1 MILDILIESSKN
13 VYNEIKDLLGT
24 SEGASKI
31 SLGAGGDISRKIDIV
46 AETAV
51 LNTIKS
57 NNISPVIIGEECGI
71 VNLNKSFSSSSSSS
85 SSFSS
90 SSSSSS
96 SSNNNDNGFV
106 IMDAVDGTTNAIR
119 GIPFSCCS
127 LAFANEFK
135 LSSVTDAVVLDL
147 FTGDIYSA
155 SKQKGSFFNNKKI
168 SVRNE
173 KDFSSI
179 TSLEDLKSIDVL
191 IGTNV
196 SGVPSHILGEISKVI
211 SFSSH
216 IRHFGANALELC
228 YFARGFMDAYI
239 DIRGKIRSTDMAAA
253 YLIAKEAGGILYSS
267 NGQELD
273 SELGLKNKLSFYAV
287 SNKRLFDLIKSSE

>member
-57 NNISPVIIGEECGI
+57 NNISPVVIGEECGI
-71 VNLNKSFSSSSSSS
+71 VNLNNYNSN
-85 SSFSS
+85 
-90 SSSSSS
+90 S
-96 SSNNNDNGFV
+96 SSNNNNNKGFV

-135 LSSVTDAVVLDL
+135 LSSVTDGVVLDL

-196 SGVPSHILGEISKVI
+196 SGVPLHILDEISKVI

-253 YLIAKEAGGILYSS
+253 YLIAKEAGGKLYSS

-287 SNKRLFDLIKSSE
+287 SNKRLFDLIKSSV

>member
-1 MILDILIESSKN
+1 MLDILTEASKN
-13 VYNEIKDLLGT
+13 VYSEIKDLLGT

-57 NNISPVIIGEECGI
+57 SNISPVIIGEECGI
-71 VNLNKSFSSSSSSS
+71 VNLNKSYSSSSSP
-85 SSFSS
+85 
-90 SSSSSS
+90 SSSS

-179 TSLEDLKSIDVL
+179 TSLEDLKTIDVV

-196 SGVPSHILGEISKVI
+196 SGVPPHILDEISKVI

-253 YLIAKEAGGILYSS
+253 YLIAKEAGGELYST

-287 SNKRLFDLIKSSE
+287 SNKRLFDLIKKSV

>member
-1 MILDILIESSKN
+1 MILDILIESAKN
-13 VYNEIKDLLGT
+13 VYSEIKDLLGT
-24 SEGASKI
+24 SEGANKI

-57 NNISPVIIGEECGI
+57 SNISPVIIGEECGI
-71 VNLNKSFSSSSSSS
+71 VNLNNSSY
-85 SSFSS
+85 
-90 SSSSSS
+90 SSSS
-96 SSNNNDNGFV
+96 SSNNNNKGFV

-191 IGTNV
+191 IGANV
-196 SGVPSHILGEISKVI
+196 SGIPLNILYEISKVI

-253 YLIAKEAGGILYSS
+253 YLIVKEAGGKLYSP

-273 SELGLKNKLSFYAV
+273 SELGLKTKISFYAV
-287 SNKRLFDLIKSSE
+287 SNRRLFDLIKSTV

>member
-1 MILDILIESSKN
+1 MILDILIESAKN
-13 VYNEIKDLLGT
+13 VYSEIKDLLGT

-71 VNLNKSFSSSSSSS
+71 VNLNNSSY
-85 SSFSS
+85 
-90 SSSSSS
+90 SSS
-96 SSNNNDNGFV
+96 SSNNNNKGFV

-168 SVRNE
+168 SVSNE

-191 IGTNV
+191 IGANV
-196 SGVPSHILGEISKVI
+196 SGIPLNILYEISKVI

-253 YLIAKEAGGILYSS
+253 YLIVKEAGGKLYSP

-273 SELGLKNKLSFYAV
+273 SELGLKTKISFYAV
-287 SNKRLFDLIKSSE
+287 SNRRLFDLIKSTV

>member
-1 MILDILIESSKN
+1 MLDILIESAKN
-13 VYNEIKDLLGT
+13 VYSEIKDLLGT

-71 VNLNKSFSSSSSSS
+71 VNLNNSSY
-85 SSFSS
+85 
-90 SSSSSS
+90 SSSS
-96 SSNNNDNGFV
+96 SSNNNNKGFV

-168 SVRNE
+168 CVKNE

-191 IGTNV
+191 IGANV
-196 SGVPSHILGEISKVI
+196 SGIPLNILYEISKVI

-253 YLIAKEAGGILYSS
+253 YLIVKEAGGILYSP

-273 SELGLKNKLSFYAV
+273 SELGLKTKISFYAV
-287 SNKRLFDLIKSSE
+287 SNRKLFDLIKSTV

>member
-1 MILDILIESSKN
+1 MLDILTEASKN
-13 VYNEIKDLLGT
+13 VYSEIKDLLGT
-24 SEGASKI
+24 IDGASKI

-46 AETAV
+46 AENTV

-57 NNISPVIIGEECGI
+57 NNISPTIVGEECGI
-71 VNLNKSFSSSSSSS
+71 INLNKSSSSSSS
-85 SSFSS
+85 SPPPN
-90 SSSSSS
+90 
-96 SSNNNDNGFV
+96 NNNDGFL

-119 GIPFSCCS
+119 GLPFSCCS

-135 LSSVTDAVVLDL
+135 LSSVIDAVVLDL

-155 SKQKGSFFNNKKI
+155 SKEKGSFFNNKKI
-168 SVRNE
+168 HVKNE
-173 KDFSSI
+173 DFNSI
-179 TSLEDLKSIDVL
+179 ESLEDLKSLDVL

-196 SGVPSHILGEISKVI
+196 SGVPSNILNEISKVLL
-211 SFSSH
+211 FSTH

-239 DIRGKIRSTDMAAA
+239 DIREKIRTTDMAAG
-253 YLIAKEAGGILYSS
+253 YLIAKEAGGKLYSP

-273 SELGLKNKLSFYAV
+273 SDLGLKTKLSFYAV
-287 SNKRLFDLIKSSE
+287 SNKKIFDLLKTSL

>member
-1 MILDILIESSKN
+1 MMLDILIESAKN
-13 VYNEIKDLLGT
+13 VYSEIKDLLGT

-71 VNLNKSFSSSSSSS
+71 VNLNNSSY
-85 SSFSS
+85 
-90 SSSSSS
+90 SSSS
-96 SSNNNDNGFV
+96 SSNNNNKGFV

-155 SKQKGSFFNNKKI
+155 SKQKGSFLNNKKI
-168 SVRNE
+168 NVRNE

-179 TSLEDLKSIDVL
+179 TSL
-191 IGTNV
+191 
-196 SGVPSHILGEISKVI
+196 
-211 SFSSH
+211 
-216 IRHFGANALELC
+216 
-228 YFARGFMDAYI
+228 
-239 DIRGKIRSTDMAAA
+239 
-253 YLIAKEAGGILYSS
+253 
-267 NGQELD
+267 
-273 SELGLKNKLSFYAV
+273 
-287 SNKRLFDLIKSSE
+287 

>member
-13 VYNEIKDLLGT
+13 VYSEIKDLLGT

-85 SSFSS
+85 SSL
-90 SSSSSS
+90 SSSS

-106 IMDAVDGTTNAIR
+106 IMDAVDGTANAIR

-196 SGVPSHILGEISKVI
+196 SGVPSHVLGEISKVI

>member
-1 MILDILIESSKN
+1 MILDILIEASKN
-13 VYNEIKDLLGT
+13 VYSEIKDLLGT

-57 NNISPVIIGEECGI
+57 SNISPVIIGEECGI
-71 VNLNKSFSSSSSSS
+71 VNLNKSYSSSSSPSS
-85 SSFSS
+85 SN
-90 SSSSSS
+90 

-196 SGVPSHILGEISKVI
+196 SGVPPHILGEISKVI

-253 YLIAKEAGGILYSS
+253 YLIAKEAGGKLYST

-287 SNKRLFDLIKSSE
+287 SNKKLFDLIKSSI

>member
-13 VYNEIKDLLGT
+13 VYSEIKDLLGT

-46 AETAV
+46 AEKAV

-57 NNISPVIIGEECGI
+57 SNISPVIIGEECGI
-71 VNLNKSFSSSSSSS
+71 VNLNKSYSSSSPSSSSSSP
-85 SSFSS
+85 
-90 SSSSSS
+90 
-96 SSNNNDNGFV
+96 SSNNNENGFV

-196 SGVPSHILGEISKVI
+196 SGVPPNILDEISKVI

-253 YLIAKEAGGILYSS
+253 YLIAKEAGGKLYSS

-287 SNKRLFDLIKSSE
+287 SNKRLFDLIKKSV

>member
-13 VYNEIKDLLGT
+13 VYSEIKDLLGT

-31 SLGAGGDISRKIDIV
+31 SFGAGGDISRKIDIV
-46 AETAV
+46 AEKAV

-57 NNISPVIIGEECGI
+57 SNISPVIIGEECGI
-71 VNLNKSFSSSSSSS
+71 VNLNKSY
-85 SSFSS
+85 
-90 SSSSSS
+90 SSSSS

-168 SVRNE
+168 SVR
-173 KDFSSI
+173 D
-179 TSLEDLKSIDVL
+179 
-191 IGTNV
+191 
-196 SGVPSHILGEISKVI
+196 EISKVI

-253 YLIAKEAGGILYSS
+253 YLIAKEAGGKLYSS

-287 SNKRLFDLIKSSE
+287 SNKKLFDLIKSSI

>member
-13 VYNEIKDLLGT
+13 VYSEIKDLLGT

-85 SSFSS
+85 SSL
-90 SSSSSS
+90 SSSSS

-106 IMDAVDGTTNAIR
+106 IMDAVDGTANAIR

-196 SGVPSHILGEISKVI
+196 SGVPSHVLGEISKVI

>member
-1 MILDILIESSKN
+1 MLDILIESAKN
-13 VYNEIKDLLGT
+13 VYSEIKDLLGT

-57 NNISPVIIGEECGI
+57 SNISPVIIGEECGI
-71 VNLNKSFSSSSSSS
+71 VNLNNSSY
-85 SSFSS
+85 
-90 SSSSSS
+90 SS
-96 SSNNNDNGFV
+96 SSNNNNKGFV

-155 SKQKGSFFNNKKI
+155 SKQKGSFLNNKKI
-168 SVRNE
+168 NVRNE

-191 IGTNV
+191 IGANV
-196 SGVPSHILGEISKVI
+196 SGIPLNILYEISKVI

-253 YLIAKEAGGILYSS
+253 YLIVKEAGGILYSP

-273 SELGLKNKLSFYAV
+273 SELGLKTKISFYAV
-287 SNKRLFDLIKSSE
+287 SNRKLFDLIKSTV

>member
-13 VYNEIKDLLGT
+13 VYSEIKDLLGT

-57 NNISPVIIGEECGI
+57 SNISPVIIGEECGI
-71 VNLNKSFSSSSSSS
+71 VNLNKSYSSSSSP
-85 SSFSS
+85 
-90 SSSSSS
+90 SSSS

-196 SGVPSHILGEISKVI
+196 SGVPPHILGEISKVI

-253 YLIAKEAGGILYSS
+253 YLIAKEAGGKLYST

-287 SNKRLFDLIKSSE
+287 SNKKLFDLIKSSI

>member
-57 NNISPVIIGEECGI
+57 NNISPVVIGEECGI
-71 VNLNKSFSSSSSSS
+71 VNLNNYNSN
-85 SSFSS
+85 
-90 SSSSSS
+90 S
-96 SSNNNDNGFV
+96 SSNNNNNKGFV

-173 KDFSSI
+173 KDFSAI

-196 SGVPSHILGEISKVI
+196 SGVPPHILDEISKVI

-253 YLIAKEAGGILYSS
+253 YLIAKEAGGKLYSS

-287 SNKRLFDLIKSSE
+287 SNKRLFDLIKSSV

>member
-13 VYNEIKDLLGT
+13 VYSEIKDLLGT

-51 LNTIKS
+51 INTIKS

-71 VNLNKSFSSSSSSS
+71 VNLNT
-85 SSFSS
+85 
-90 SSSSSS
+90 SSSSS
-96 SSNNNDNGFV
+96 SSNNNNKGYV

-179 TSLEDLKSIDVL
+179 TSLEDFKSIDVL

-196 SGVPSHILGEISKVI
+196 SRVPTNILDEISKVI

-253 YLIAKEAGGILYSS
+253 YLIAKEAGGKLYSS

-287 SNKRLFDLIKSSE
+287 SNKKLFDLIKSSV

>member
-13 VYNEIKDLLGT
+13 VYSEIKDLLGT

-57 NNISPVIIGEECGI
+57 SNISPVIIGEECGI
-71 VNLNKSFSSSSSSS
+71 VNLNKSHYT
-85 SSFSS
+85 
-90 SSSSSS
+90 S

-179 TSLEDLKSIDVL
+179 TSFEDLKSIDVL

-196 SGVPSHILGEISKVI
+196 SGVPLDILDEISKVI
-211 SFSSH
+211 SSSSH

-253 YLIAKEAGGILYSS
+253 YLIAKEAGGKLYSS

-287 SNKRLFDLIKSSE
+287 SNKRLFDLIKKSV

>member
-13 VYNEIKDLLGT
+13 VYSEIKDLLGT

-46 AETAV
+46 AEMAV

-57 NNISPVIIGEECGI
+57 NNISPVVIGEECGI
-71 VNLNKSFSSSSSSS
+71 VNLNNYNSN
-85 SSFSS
+85 
-90 SSSSSS
+90 S
-96 SSNNNDNGFV
+96 SSNNNNNKGFV

-179 TSLEDLKSIDVL
+179 ASLEDLKSIDVL

-196 SGVPSHILGEISKVI
+196 SGVPPHILDEISKVI

-253 YLIAKEAGGILYSS
+253 YLIAKEAGGKLYSS

-287 SNKRLFDLIKSSE
+287 SNKRLFDLIKSSV

>member
-1 MILDILIESSKN
+1 MLDILTEASKN
-13 VYNEIKDLLGT
+13 VYSEIKDLLGT
-24 SEGASKI
+24 IDGASKI

-46 AETAV
+46 AENTV

-57 NNISPVIIGEECGI
+57 NNISPTIVGEECGI
-71 VNLNKSFSSSSSSS
+71 INLNKSSSSSPN
-85 SSFSS
+85 
-90 SSSSSS
+90 
-96 SSNNNDNGFV
+96 NNNDGFL

-119 GIPFSCCS
+119 GLPFSCCS

-135 LSSVTDAVVLDL
+135 LSSVIDAVVLDL

-155 SKQKGSFFNNKKI
+155 SKEKGSFFNNKKI
-168 SVRNE
+168 HVKNE
-173 KDFSSI
+173 DFNSI
-179 TSLEDLKSIDVL
+179 ESLEDLKSLDVL

-196 SGVPSHILGEISKVI
+196 SGVPSNILNEISKVLL
-211 SFSSH
+211 FSTH

-239 DIRGKIRSTDMAAA
+239 DIREKIRTTDMAAG
-253 YLIAKEAGGILYSS
+253 YLIAKEAGGKLYSP

-273 SELGLKNKLSFYAV
+273 SDLGLKTKLSFYAV
-287 SNKRLFDLIKSSE
+287 SNKKIFDLLKTSL

>member
-13 VYNEIKDLLGT
+13 VYSEIKDLLGT

-85 SSFSS
+85 SP
-90 SSSSSS
+90 
-96 SSNNNDNGFV
+96 SNDNDNGFV

-135 LSSVTDAVVLDL
+135 LSSVTDAVVIDL

-168 SVRNE
+168 NVRNE

-196 SGVPSHILGEISKVI
+196 SGVPPHILGEISKVI

-253 YLIAKEAGGILYSS
+253 YLIAKEAGGELYST

-287 SNKRLFDLIKSSE
+287 SNKKLFDLIKSSV

>member
-1 MILDILIESSKN
+1 MTLDVLIESAKN
-13 VYNEIKDLLGT
+13 VYSEIKDLLGT

-57 NNISPVIIGEECGI
+57 NNMSPVIIGEECGI
-71 VNLNKSFSSSSSSS
+71 VNLNKTSSS
-85 SSFSS
+85 SSFS
-90 SSSSSS
+90 
-96 SSNNNDNGFV
+96 NNNNGFV

-127 LAFANEFK
+127 LAFASEFK
-135 LSSVTDAVVLDL
+135 LSCVTDAVVLDL

-155 SKQKGSFFNNKKI
+155 SKQKGSFLNNKKI
-168 SVRNE
+168 NVRNE
-173 KDFSSI
+173 KDFNSI

-196 SGVPSHILGEISKVI
+196 SGVPLNILDEISRVI

-228 YFARGFMDAYI
+228 YFARGFIDAYI

-253 YLIAKEAGGILYSS
+253 YLIAKEAGGKLYSP
-267 NGQELD
+267 NGHELD
-273 SELGLKNKLSFYAV
+273 SELGLKKTLSFYAV
-287 SNKRLFDLIKSSE
+287 SNKRLFDLIKSYV

>member
-13 VYNEIKDLLGT
+13 VYSEIKDLLGT

-51 LNTIKS
+51 INTIKS

-71 VNLNKSFSSSSSSS
+71 VNLNN
-85 SSFSS
+85 
-90 SSSSSS
+90 SSS
-96 SSNNNDNGFV
+96 SSNNNNKGFV

-155 SKQKGSFFNNKKI
+155 SKHKGSFFNNKKI

-179 TSLEDLKSIDVL
+179 TSLEDFKSIDLL

-196 SGVPSHILGEISKVI
+196 SGVPTNILDEISKVI

-253 YLIAKEAGGILYSS
+253 YLIAKEAGGKLYSS

-287 SNKRLFDLIKSSE
+287 SNKKLFDLIKSST

>member
-13 VYNEIKDLLGT
+13 VYSEIKDLLGT

-46 AETAV
+46 AEKAV

-57 NNISPVIIGEECGI
+57 SNISPVIIGEECGI
-71 VNLNKSFSSSSSSS
+71 VNLNKSYSSSSP
-85 SSFSS
+85 
-90 SSSSSS
+90 SSS

-173 KDFSSI
+173 KDFSSL

-196 SGVPSHILGEISKVI
+196 SGVPPNILDEISKVI

-253 YLIAKEAGGILYSS
+253 YLIAKEAGGKLYSS

-287 SNKRLFDLIKSSE
+287 SNKRLFDVIKSSV

>member
-13 VYNEIKDLLGT
+13 VYSEIKDLLGT

-46 AETAV
+46 AEKAV

-57 NNISPVIIGEECGI
+57 SNISPVIIGEECGI
-71 VNLNKSFSSSSSSS
+71 VNLNKY
-85 SSFSS
+85 
-90 SSSSSS
+90 SSS

-196 SGVPSHILGEISKVI
+196 SGVPPDILDEISKVI

-253 YLIAKEAGGILYSS
+253 YLIAKEAGGKLYST

-287 SNKRLFDLIKSSE
+287 SNKRLFDLIKKSA

>member
-13 VYNEIKDLLGT
+13 VYSEIKDLLGT

-85 SSFSS
+85 SS
-90 SSSSSS
+90 
-96 SSNNNDNGFV
+96 SNDNDNGFI

-135 LSSVTDAVVLDL
+135 LSSVTDAVVIDL

-168 SVRNE
+168 NVRNE

-196 SGVPSHILGEISKVI
+196 SGVPPHILGEISKVI

-253 YLIAKEAGGILYSS
+253 YLIAKEAGGELYST

-287 SNKRLFDLIKSSE
+287 SNKKLFDLIKSSV

>member
-13 VYNEIKDLLGT
+13 VYSEIKDLLGT

-46 AETAV
+46 AEKAV

-57 NNISPVIIGEECGI
+57 SNISPVIIGEECGI
-71 VNLNKSFSSSSSSS
+71 VNLNKSYSSSSSSP
-85 SSFSS
+85 
-90 SSSSSS
+90 S

-196 SGVPSHILGEISKVI
+196 SGVPPSILDEISKVI

-253 YLIAKEAGGILYSS
+253 YLIAKEAGGKLYSS

-287 SNKRLFDLIKSSE
+287 SNKRLFDLIKKSA

>member
-13 VYNEIKDLLGT
+13 VYSEIKDLLGT

-31 SLGAGGDISRKIDIV
+31 SFGAGGDISRKIDIV
-46 AETAV
+46 AEKAV

-57 NNISPVIIGEECGI
+57 SNISPVIIGEECGI
-71 VNLNKSFSSSSSSS
+71 VNLNKSY
-85 SSFSS
+85 
-90 SSSSSS
+90 SSSSS

-196 SGVPSHILGEISKVI
+196 SGVPPHILDEISKVI

-239 DIRGKIRSTDMAAA
+239 DIRGKIRSTDMVAA
-253 YLIAKEAGGILYSS
+253 YLIAKEAGGKLYSP

-273 SELGLKNKLSFYAV
+273 SDLGLKTKLSFYAV
-287 SNKRLFDLIKSSE
+287 SNKKIFDLLKTSI

>member
-13 VYNEIKDLLGT
+13 VYSEIKDLLGT

-31 SLGAGGDISRKIDIV
+31 SLGAGGDISRKIDII

-57 NNISPVIIGEECGI
+57 SNISPVIIGEECGI
-71 VNLNKSFSSSSSSS
+71 VNLNKSYSSSSP
-85 SSFSS
+85 

-179 TSLEDLKSIDVL
+179 TSLEDLKTIDVV

-196 SGVPSHILGEISKVI
+196 SGVPPHILDEISKVI

-253 YLIAKEAGGILYSS
+253 YLIAKEAGGKLYSS

-287 SNKRLFDLIKSSE
+287 SNKKFFDLIKSSV